1 MDKRQ
6 TVKKIIEGLGG
17 VNNIQDYSHCSTRL
31 RFKLKDKSQIDIPAI
46 EKLDGVLS
54 VISAAGQYQ
63 VVIGSGVSYYYP
75 EVQSIMEDY
84 SIESEAGTE
93 QENDNKNAFS
103 ALIEL
108 VSGLF
113 TPIIDVLIGAG
124 ILKGLVSVLVAF
136 NVIAP
141 GTGSYEI
148 LNAAS
153 DALYYFLP
161 LFIAITAS
169 KKFKTNQFV
178 SLAIAAALLHPG
190 LLGLNTDGQALDFFG
205 IPFRMTNFNGGVF
218 PIIFAII
225 LLMYVERLEKKIL
238 PEVIRSR
245 IAPFISL
252 LIVVPV
258 TIIIF
263 GPFGAFLS
271 EGIAN
276 VYQQAYAW
284 NPTIAGGFIGALAQ
298 IMVVFG
304 VHWGLFPII
313 FSNIEQFG
321 YDTILA
327 VFGPSII
334 AQSGAA
340 LGIYL
345 RTKDN
350 EMKKTTLSAT
360 IMGFFGISEP
370 AIYGVTLKYRKAF
383 VMAIIGGGIG
393 GAIAGASGA
402 RAIAVAVASVPTFP
416 AYYTIG
422 FSGFLLGYFGAFV
435 ISAILTYFFGYD
447 SEEEMN

>member
-6 TVKKIIEGLGG
+6 TVEKIIEGLGG
-17 VNNIQDYSHCSTRL
+17 VNNIRDYSHCSTRL
-31 RFKLKDKSQIDIPAI
+31 RFKIRDNSQIDISAI

-75 EVQSIMEDY
+75 EVQSIMEDH
-84 SIESEAGTE
+84 SIESEEGTE
-93 QENDNKNAFS
+93 QGKNKNAFS
-103 ALIEL
+103 TLIEL

-124 ILKGLVSVLVAF
+124 ILKGLVSILVAF
-136 NVIAP
+136 NVISP

-190 LLGLNTDGQALDFFG
+190 LTGLNTDGQALNFFG

-225 LLMYVERLEKKIL
+225 LLMYVERLEGKIL

-298 IMVVFG
+298 VMVVFG

-345 RTKDN
+345 RTKDS
-350 EMKKTTLSAT
+350 EMKKTSLSAT

-383 VMAIIGGGIG
+383 AMAIIGGGIG

-435 ISAILTYFFGYD
+435 ISAILTYFFGYE
-447 SEEEMN
+447 SSKEMN